1 MCSDAH
7 SITLRYL
14 QKKFIFQIQS
24 CLNPYAEYSIL
35 FSKMDFFTSNKK
47 EMKTKSLSLINL
59 LGINCHCSTIP
70 KPLNVNNG
78 TQCMTEKSLVLMYTL
93 LQSVIMCYIWHTW
106 LLWSIG
112 FSSDLRFSPSV
123 AYSTCNIIRQNSW
136 ESCKIWKKTNQPY
149 TFYYELTIL
158 YNIYI

>member
-1 MCSDAH
+1 MPNIVFSLAKWTFSPAIKKRWKQNLFPWLIFWELTVIVQLYQNPLMLTMVH
-7 SITLRYL
+7 NVWLRKTL
-14 QKKFIFQIQS
+14 
-24 CLNPYAEYSIL
+24 
-35 FSKMDFFTSNKK
+35 
-47 EMKTKSLSLINL
+47 
-59 LGINCHCSTIP
+59 
-70 KPLNVNNG
+70 V
-78 TQCMTEKSLVLMYTL
+78 VMYTL

-158 YNIYI
+158 YKIYI